1 MKKTDQFGAFLYF
14 LFFLDC
20 EHLCSTI
27 IGRKDEEK
35 KSARWRGGKRK
46 KSKSKRKGFLH
57 NDVVNGDVD
66 QLHEE
71 SNKAH

>member
-1 MKKTDQFGAFLYF
+1 MKKTDQFDAFI
-14 LFFLDC
+14 LFSSKLK
-20 EHLCSTI
+20 HLCSTI